1 MDRIPAVVTV
11 MTPFPFSIDLLQS
24 VAAAR
29 AMMGEHAIRHLPVTQ
44 GRAIVGV
51 LAERDLG
58 VAERLLEARPDAEP
72 LSVATVCVRPPYVVD
87 TATPLDVVV
96 TEMARRGL
104 GCAIVVKHDKLVGIL
119 TMTDVCR
126 HLAERLRGDR
136 TGDDDVA

>member
-1 MDRIPAVVTV
+1 
-11 MTPFPFSIDLLQS
+11 
-24 VAAAR
+24 
-29 AMMGEHAIRHLPVTQ
+29 
-44 GRAIVGV
+44 
-51 LAERDLG
+51 
-58 VAERLLEARPDAEP
+58 
-72 LSVATVCVRPPYVVD
+72 VVD